1 MLALCMMRESASRV
15 FANSHQILI
24 STHAASVSGLLLGRY
39 SGASGEGE
47 MQSLCEQIDEA
58 DLSPWLHTHPQPSE
72 LAHYKKRYQT
82 TLVAENAK
90 RRKGK
95 KRKFADV

>member
-1 MLALCMMRESASRV
+1 MTREFASRV
-15 FANSHQILI
+15 FANLHQILI
-24 STHAASVSGLLLGRY
+24 STHAASVSRPLLGRY
-39 SGASGEGE
+39 SRASGEGE

-58 DLSPWLHTHPQPSE
+58 DLSPWLPTQPKPSE

-90 RRKGK
+90 RRKK
-95 KRKFADV
+95 KKKESLLMCES